1 MFLSRILEN
10 MEINVNGHCMARI
23 LVLVVLG
30 TLLSDQGC
38 DGAGVRRLTRRR
50 KVLPGSGKTPPQYIK
65 WGQKLNFSLSIIN

>member
-1 MFLSRILEN
+1 M
-10 MEINVNGHCMARI
+10 NGQSLARI

-50 KVLPGSGKTPPQYIK
+50 KVLPGSGIKDPPQ
-65 WGQKLNFSLSIIN
+65 

>member
-1 MFLSRILEN
+1 MFIEN
-10 MEINVNGHCMARI
+10 TLKMETIVKGHSMAMI

-50 KVLPGSGKTPPQYIK
+50 KVLPGSG
-65 WGQKLNFSLSIIN
+65 

>member
-1 MFLSRILEN
+1 MFIEN
-10 MEINVNGHCMARI
+10 TFEMEINVKGHIMARI

-50 KVLPGSGKTPPQYIK
+50 KVLPGSGKTPPQYKMGSKIK
-65 WGQKLNFSLSIIN
+65 FQFVNH

>member
-1 MFLSRILEN
+1 MFIEN
-10 MEINVNGHCMARI
+10 TFEMEINVKGHIMARI

-50 KVLPGSGKTPPQYIK
+50 KVLPGSGIKDPPQ
-65 WGQKLNFSLSIIN
+65 

>member
-1 MFLSRILEN
+1 MFIEN
-10 MEINVNGHCMARI
+10 TFEMEINVKGHIMARI

-50 KVLPGSGKTPPQYIK
+50 KVLPGSGETPPQYEK
-65 WGQKLNFSLSIIN
+65 GLRKK